1 MPRPAEAARAPTRF
15 KVALAAGMVL
25 FAVATTSTNWVRYES
40 LRSTWPYDLGY
51 FNNDLFNL
59 VNGRTTGYFFVTAW
73 FDPKEHD
80 GPSVFRTTHFFPLQ
94 NVVLPLLYRVSPS
107 MLTLLLFQGV
117 LVGLGA
123 LPLFWL
129 VAGRTGEP
137 RLGLLVALSYLLH
150 PAILDTAIND
160 YRAIAL
166 GLPLALFALWFH
178 AARRPLWFVASSVL
192 MLSARDEYALLLPFF
207 GLINWRLTGAR
218 ERSLRWILAPVLIA
232 LLWAGLAHA
241 YYLAAYG
248 RSWPVVGYAV
258 GSQELVEAGLDP
270 LARLALFFRIGLLPA
285 GLGLLTPE
293 ALVVGV
299 PFFAAAREVGWP
311 DFPYLHFQH
320 LSPVLV
326 VVFWAFGCA
335 VVWLRRGVLRAG
347 TRAPW
352 LERALAAAAVLSFV
366 PFGWGAAGTYF
377 FSGSSPYEVLDEI
390 DNSLPMDATIVVPM
404 QLSARFSHHTR
415 VLVYEH
421 LPVGTKA
428 PLAHQERTA
437 LAERLFSV
445 SDLVAVKRGDLWANE
460 TLAGLGRFRPGRT
473 VGEFRIFVARSDAPR
488 PADPDA
494 ALQRILRWDQMSPLE
509 WKWAKDPG

>member
-1 MPRPAEAARAPTRF
+1 MTASLRVPLSVPRPAGAAGASTRF

-150 PAILDTAIND
+150 PAVLYLAFND
-160 YRAIAL
+160 YRTIAL

-192 MLSARDEYALLLPFF
+192 MLSARDDYALLLPFF

-248 RSWPVVGYAV
+248 RSWPVLGYAV
-258 GSQELVEAGLDP
+258 AGPRADQPALDP
-270 LARLALFFRIGLLPA
+270 LARVVLFFRVGLLPA
-285 GLGLLTPE
+285 GLSVLTPE

-299 PFFAAAREVGWP
+299 SFFAAARDAGWAE
-311 DFPYLHFQH
+311 FPPPNLHH
-320 LSPVLV
+320 LSLTLAI
-326 VVFWAFGCA
+326 VFWAFGCA

-347 TRAPW
+347 TRALW
-352 LERALAAAAVLSFV
+352 LERGLAAAAVLSFV

-377 FSGSSPYEVLDEI
+377 FSGSSPYGPLGEI
-390 DNSLPMDATIVVPM
+390 DDSLPADATVVVPM
-404 QLSARFSHHTR
+404 RLSARFSHHTR
-415 VLVYEH
+415 VLVHEN
-421 LPVGTKA
+421 LPLCTK
-428 PLAHQERTA
+428 T
-437 LAERLFSV
+437 
-445 SDLVAVKRGDLWANE
+445 
-460 TLAGLGRFRPGRT
+460 
-473 VGEFRIFVARSDAPR
+473 
-488 PADPDA
+488 
-494 ALQRILRWDQMSPLE
+494 
-509 WKWAKDPG
+509 